1 MKALTLF
8 DEIARLAGGI
18 EAEDRHGVVRFFPCT
33 TLSVGAVLVKPNEF
47 EKVEQVANAA
57 AIAKHRAKNS
67 SSGLYIA
74 KREAAIP
81 EKAAI

>member
-1 MKALTLF
+1 MF

-33 TLSVGAVLVKPNEF
+33 TLSVGGSVNQANEF
-47 EKVEQVANAA
+47 EKVEQVAHAA
-57 AIAKHRAKNS
+57 AIAKHLAKNS
-67 SSGLYIA
+67 SSGLYVA
-74 KREAAIP
+74 KRETAIP